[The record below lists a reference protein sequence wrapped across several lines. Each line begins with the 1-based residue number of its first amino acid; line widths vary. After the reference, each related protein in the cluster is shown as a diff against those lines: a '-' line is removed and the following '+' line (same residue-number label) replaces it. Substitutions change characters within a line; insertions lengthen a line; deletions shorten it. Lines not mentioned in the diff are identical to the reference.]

1 MLQHIRSHLHVTFYV
16 TAVLFLHRR
25 RRRSWKTLKTKHQ
38 TTLIKASEPQS
49 RLNNLRAIFIFS
61 AMLSAEQR
69 GCAETELRLRDPA
82 RQQSSTVLQMW
93 NLITL
98 MTPQYS
104 VRHPTDCGK
113 LLDFEAWR
121 SAGPRPNSWSWET
134 VLIYHHRPGADRGS
148 ELVSPRQYETRPN
161 DLLLPGTAVLP
172 LPGRYLQD
180 SKSSTRS
187 SVPLKKTNS
196 I

>member
-25 RRRSWKTLKTKHQ
+25 RSWKTLKTKHQ
-38 TTLIKASEPQS
+38 TTLIKASEPQL

-82 RQQSSTVLQMW
+82 RQQSSTVLQIW
-93 NLITL
+93 NVITL

-113 LLDFEAWR
+113 LWTWR

-148 ELVSPRQYETRPN
+148 ELVSPRPYETRPN
-161 DLLLPGTAVLP
+161 NLLLPGTAVVP
-172 LPGRYLQD
+172 LPRRYLQD
-180 SKSSTRS
+180 SKSSTRRN
-187 SVPLKKTNS
+187 VPLQKTNS